1 MFILSCQWRNI
12 IPVRLFCTQLAERL
26 KSFPACKTL
35 LNYSLFWY
43 YYMQY
48 HDDSVNTSRDLLDKL
63 QLNIQMET
71 SKIFEIFESFSR
83 EFQNEQI
90 IAEYHFLKRSQKI
103 SLYTKSFRS
112 IVLLSHKT
120 ISISSLKNLQKTE
133 KYYFQRFRIFVLTK
147 KFASKPFSK
156 KLHMTKFWFKK
167 FLMFCLAFPINAF
180 NFLTQNFTKK
190 RKIPITKVQSI
201 CFSPQHSFKTIS
213 QKASFDFSVL
223 PLFPRKP
230 IRLRP
235 SNVCKK

>member
-1 MFILSCQWRNI
+1 
-12 IPVRLFCTQLAERL
+12 
-26 KSFPACKTL
+26 
-35 LNYSLFWY
+35 
-43 YYMQY
+43 MQY

-156 KLHMTKFWFKK
+156 KLHMTKF
-167 FLMFCLAFPINAF
+167 
-180 NFLTQNFTKK
+180 
-190 RKIPITKVQSI
+190 
-201 CFSPQHSFKTIS
+201 
-213 QKASFDFSVL
+213 
-223 PLFPRKP
+223 
-230 IRLRP
+230 
-235 SNVCKK
+235 